1 MMLMFCAQALDI
13 AIENGLPRESRG
25 FPAAARTAE
34 FDIRA
39 SLPTV
44 STCQSVADLRA
55 WLLKFA
61 RGLGFY
67 GARYVHIGTR
77 WWSHER
83 ADMPVRF
90 LTTSDRTEDED
101 EDWLARDP
109 NVDGARSGFAPFAWS
124 TRIDGDLTE
133 VQRLWLERE
142 RTRGVAAGVAVPV
155 QDSVDGPAY
164 LSLFGYDE
172 AMVRCLV
179 QEHAPELAFAAA
191 QYHALAKQLIKVGNW
206 VPALSRREIECLR
219 LAAHGRTIRESGD
232 ILGVSKR
239 TVEYHLQKAMVT
251 LGAETKIRAVVIAF
265 GSGLAKV

>member
-1 MMLMFCAQALDI
+1 MLGAQAHD
-13 AIENGLPRESRG
+13 
-25 FPAAARTAE
+25 AARRDGPPQEQRIFPEVPCKAE

-39 SLPTV
+39 SLPTIG
-44 STCQSVADLRA
+44 SCQSAADLRA

-77 WWSHER
+77 WWPHGG
-83 ADMPVRF
+83 ADMPIRF
-90 LTTSDRTEDED
+90 LTTSDREDD
-101 EDWLARDP
+101 EEENWLAQDP
-109 NVDGARSGFAPFAWS
+109 NVAGARSSFAPFAWS
-124 TRIDGDLTE
+124 TRIGGDLSE

-142 RTRGVAAGVAVPV
+142 RARGVAAGVAVPV

-172 AMVRCLV
+172 AAVRCLI
-179 QEHAPELAFAAA
+179 QEHAPELAFVAA
-191 QYHALAKQLIKVGNW
+191 QYHALAKQLIKAGNW
-206 VPALSRREIECLR
+206 VPELSKREIECLR

-265 GSGLAKV
+265 GSGLARV

>member
-1 MMLMFCAQALDI
+1 MLMFGAQALEVASDD
-13 AIENGLPRESRG
+13 GLPREARV
-25 FPAAARTAE
+25 FPAASSKVE
-34 FDIRA
+34 LDIRA
-39 SLPTV
+39 SLPAI
-44 STCQSVADLRA
+44 SNCQSAADLRT

-90 LTTSDRTEDED
+90 LTTSDRTDDE

-109 NVDGARSGFAPFAWS
+109 NIDGARFGFAPFAWS

-133 VQRLWLERE
+133 AQRLWLERE

-206 VPALSRREIECLR
+206 VPALSQREIECLR

-265 GSGLAKV
+265 GSGLAHV